1 MANALFNALGGGNG
15 GAGFARMMQDFNRF
29 RQQITGDPKQMVM
42 QMVQSGKINQNQL
55 DALQNAARQFVS
67 QMRNFN

>member
-1 MANALFNALGGGNG
+1 MPSPVFRAMGGGQS
-15 GAGFARMMQDFNRF
+15 AGFSRMLQDFNRF

-42 QMVQSGKINQNQL
+42 QMVQSGKISQSQL
-55 DALQNAARQFVS
+55 DALQNAARQFVA